1 MYPASDSH
9 SDGNELD
16 RLRSTDPFLAV
27 LVGREGC
34 FRMAQY
40 HLRRSE
46 KALDDPKEIE
56 QLLASVRIMTVA
68 CCSGNE
74 PYLFTVDFAW
84 DPQARELW
92 FHCATEGRK
101 IKILQAN
108 PRVCVTVVEDRG
120 YMDGECDHAYRSLVL
135 EGKASVVTDLSGKRR
150 ALELLARKHERQP
163 EAILARFAGNDEA
176 VRKVGI
182 VRVSVDSV
190 TGKQGPA
197 PKK

>member
-1 MYPASDSH
+1 
-9 SDGNELD
+9 
-16 RLRSTDPFLAV
+16 
-27 LVGREGC
+27 
-34 FRMAQY
+34 MARY

-46 KALDDPKEIE
+46 KALDDPKEME
-56 QLLASVRIMTVA
+56 QVLASVRIMTVA
-68 CCSGNE
+68 CCLENE
-74 PYLFTVDFAW
+74 PYIFTVDFAW
-84 DPQARELW
+84 DPEARELW

-101 IKILQAN
+101 IKILRAN
-108 PRVCVTVVEDRG
+108 PRVCATVVEDRG
-120 YMDGECDHAYRSLVL
+120 YIDGECDHAYRSLVL
-135 EGKASVVTDLSGKRR
+135 EGRANVVMDLSEMRH
-150 ALELLARKHERQP
+150 ALELLVRKHERQP